1 MSQLRNRN
9 FGAGARV
16 LVLLSAVALV
26 ASACGTST
34 SSATKKTFV
43 FGTQVD
49 AGGGGCDATQIFQIA
64 ITLNCPSAV
73 EEGLV
78 RFNYQKNAVD
88 PALATS
94 WKENIQGS
102 TDTITF
108 NLRQGVKFTDGTPF
122 NADAVVFNLRRVFDK
137 NFAANAL
144 GKFPYT
150 NYVPYQSVQKIDD
163 KTVSVTVDAQ
173 PHVIWTFST
182 FPAYMQSPTA
192 VQKEGADYIFK
203 PVGTGPYTVKSYTDK
218 QKYDLVRNPDYWGTK
233 PAPDEIVVIIDSN
246 AQTLVNDLLSGSID
260 AMFSPP
266 IPQIDQ
272 ITGAGDK
279 IGSYPALLYFY
290 MFMNNTKSPFNDV
303 RVRQAANYAVDKGA
317 VTKLAKGY
325 GSPMYAAW
333 FPGAYAYNPD
343 VPQYKYDPAK
353 AGQLLDEAGWTL
365 PAGQTVRQKNG
376 QQLAVKLYHKN
387 AGGIQEINR
396 PLVISG
402 LQAVGFKVETVA
414 IDPAIYHTDKGVAN
428 PNNPQNIEDSGQ
440 DTAFPDPSDY
450 LHRFTTEAIPPGEIN
465 EGFYSNP
472 TYDALYAKSVT
483 ELDPAK
489 RVDELKQ
496 LQLIARTDAPMIWMD
511 QANSVVA
518 YNPKKVTVVP
528 VLFNTQVDIFGIQMP

>member
-1 MSQLRNRN
+1 MGHSPDRNIRS
-9 FGAGARV
+9 GARV
-16 LVLLSAVALV
+16 VVLLTTLALV
-26 ASACGTST
+26 VSACGTT
-34 SSATKKTFV
+34 SAASQKRTFI

-49 AGGGGCDATQIFQIA
+49 AAGGGCDSTQIFQIA

-78 RFNYQKNAVD
+78 RFNYQKNSVD
-88 PALATS
+88 PALATT
-94 WKENIQGS
+94 WQENIQGA

-122 NADAVVFNLRRVFDK
+122 NADAVVFNFRRVFDK
-137 NFAANAL
+137 TFPANAL

-150 NYVPYQSVQKIDD
+150 NYVPFKSVQKIDD
-163 KTVSVTVDAQ
+163 KTVAITVDAQ

-192 VQKEGADYIFK
+192 VQGEGADYIFK

-233 PAPDEIVVIIDSN
+233 PVPDEIVVIIDSN

-266 IPQIDQ
+266 IPQVDQ

-279 IGSYPALLYFY
+279 IGSYPGLLYFY
-290 MFMNNTKSPFNDV
+290 FFMNVTKAPFNDV
-303 RVRQAANYAVDKGA
+303 RVRQAANYAVDKEA
-317 VTKLAKGY
+317 VAKLAKGY

-333 FPGAYAYNPD
+333 FPGAYGYNPD
-343 VPQYKYDPAK
+343 VVQYKFDAQK
-353 AGQLLDEAGWTL
+353 AGQLLDQAGWTL
-365 PAGQTVRQKNG
+365 PAGGTVRQKNG
-376 QQLAVKLYHKN
+376 KQLDVKLYHKN
-387 AGGIQEINR
+387 AGGIQELNR
-396 PLVISG
+396 AVVISG

-428 PNNPQNIEDSGQ
+428 PNNPQNLEDSGQ

-472 TYDALYAKSVT
+472 TYDQLYAKQVT
-483 ELDPAK
+483 ELDPAT
-489 RVDELKQ
+489 RLGELKQ
-496 LQLIARTDAPMIWMD
+496 LQVIVRNDAPMIWMD

-518 YNPKKVTVVP
+518 YNPKKVTSVP
-528 VLFNTQVDIFGIQMP
+528 VLSNTQVDVFGIQMP